1 MIKCIGIKPLNE
13 EYESKSSKLKNP
25 ANKKREYIAC
35 FYQFAMS
42 FRLTYC
48 VGTSFGVQFL
58 HIHISP
64 AIYRYA
70 NVHNRTETPQ
80 SGSIITS
87 IYKHWFSS
95 VSICFTVT
103 RDLCLLSRSHQCIL
117 MVQVM
122 TAFIATALKKSSTN
136 TTDIVHY
143 GEIIAYMY
151 MQKLPLIQYIDVEN
165 PLCAQMTGHFCFSL
179 RRILKLNGSNSIQEE
194 LDNI

>member
-1 MIKCIGIKPLNE
+1 M
-13 EYESKSSKLKNP
+13 KNP

-58 HIHISP
+58 HTHISP

-103 RDLCLLSRSHQCIL
+103 RDLCLPSRSRQCIL
-117 MVQVM
+117 IVQVM
-122 TAFIATALKKSSTN
+122 TAFIATALKKCSTN
-136 TTDIVHY
+136 TTAIVHY

-151 MQKLPLIQYIDVEN
+151 MQNYP
-165 PLCAQMTGHFCFSL
+165 
-179 RRILKLNGSNSIQEE
+179 
-194 LDNI
+194 